1 MAVISKIISRAFISE
16 ETGVTYTRKETTKA
30 VDFSSH
36 G

>member
-16 ETGVTYTRKETTKA
+16 ETGVTYTQKETTKA